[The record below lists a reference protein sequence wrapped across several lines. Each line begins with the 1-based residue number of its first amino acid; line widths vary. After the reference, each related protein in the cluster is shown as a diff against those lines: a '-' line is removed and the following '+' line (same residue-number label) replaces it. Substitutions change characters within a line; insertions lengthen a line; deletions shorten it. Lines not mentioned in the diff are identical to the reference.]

1 MAFNDYDKALAYS
14 KKIGKPLFVDF
25 TGWGCTNCRKMEQSV
40 WGEPG
45 VIEHLRNDF
54 VIVSLYVDERTE
66 LPKNEQKTIKVNG
79 REISITTIGNK
90 WMAKQ
95 MQEYKTA
102 AQPYYI
108 IQTPDGKD
116 VPVGAADYTNHSDP
130 KVFQSWLEKGLK
142 AYKK

>member
-1 MAFNDYDKALAYS
+1 MCVSQSPPLPRRGDYKA
-14 KKIGKPLFVDF
+14 
-25 TGWGCTNCRKMEQSV
+25 TGRHDDQKATSSHLL
-40 WGEPG
+40 
-45 VIEHLRNDF
+45 HLRNDF